1 MPSRGGARTT
11 ARSGF
16 GYGGHGHH
24 NAASTA
30 TSLGV
35 RGGGGGGSMDE
46 SITRDSIIRSR
57 PASPGPGAGAGYGN
71 GDEDEDD
78 AAAQS
83 SSRRSMRLQPQPQL
97 PPHPLSSTLSSGQ
110 STPQDKKRSAVYPS
124 HSDESSYPYPAL
136 ASPPP
141 PTSSLVIPSLFRSPS
156 HDGEGD
162 ERSPLLSIGIE
173 RPSTPQIQQREYLSI
188 PHDYD
193 TDLGIPTFVS
203 TERGGYIRPPT
214 LRSRLRLL
222 WTQLVSNTIST
233 AFLLLIVI
241 WALVSR
247 SLSSILETLSG
258 KGKVRHP
265 RPWDNPDRWKD
276 EKLVR
281 DVKYYARSCGYDI
294 QDQEIVTEDGYKLRV
309 HKVIVPSQRG
319 RTEPGGRGG
328 FPVIIQHGLFQ
339 SSGSFVTSEERSL
352 AFWLAEKGGYQVYL
366 GNNRAVFDMGHTS
379 LSRSDPRWGWIALSC
394 CSQYRRS
401 FIPSLTS
408 IDHADSGITT
418 SASWHCTTCQLS

>member
-1 MPSRGGARTT
+1 MR
-11 ARSGF
+11 
-16 GYGGHGHH
+16 
-24 NAASTA
+24 
-30 TSLGV
+30 
-35 RGGGGGGSMDE
+35 
-46 SITRDSIIRSR
+46 R
-57 PASPGPGAGAGYGN
+57 P
-71 GDEDEDD
+71 
-78 AAAQS
+78 
-83 SSRRSMRLQPQPQL
+83 MRLQPQSQPHPQ
-97 PPHPLSSTLSSGQ
+97 PHPLSSTLSSGQ
-110 STPQDKKRSAVYPS
+110 STPQDKKRSAIYP
-124 HSDESSYPYPAL
+124 PYHDD
-136 ASPPP
+136 ASPS
-141 PTSSLVIPSLFRSPS
+141 SSLVIPSLFRSLS
-156 HDGEGD
+156 RDGQAEGNDANGNGLGTGMGD

-233 AFLLLIVI
+233 AFLLLIVV

-265 RPWDNPDRWKD
+265 RAWDNPDRWKD

-294 QDQEIVTEDGYKLRV
+294 EDQEIVTEDGYKLRV

-408 IDHADSGITT
+408 IDHADSGITIF
-418 SASWHCTTCQLS
+418 ASWHCTTCQLS